1 MGWETAKMDME
12 QHLLYHK
19 ALIDDSVAYE
29 KIERYMKILE
39 EDMGE
44 TMPDPI
50 DESIRS
56 VFRMVLEHDFDPW
69 SIDLSEFVRLYS
81 SKITKGHVDL
91 IIAGKLMK
99 MAWKVLRMQ
108 SDVTLAESERGEV
121 ETVDFGY
128 DFDPE
133 LFAEETEGMHIP
145 QVLLRE
151 AIYRSPT
158 RPVTMIELMDVW
170 EEAHEDYELFQ
181 QREAARAEWKAKEVP
196 AKFNN
201 KAHEEDDE
209 KVVERIWSRI
219 EKMGTGP
226 LTLSDLYTTD
236 IKENITIF
244 VSALHLVRNGRL
256 AIWQDDMPR
265 GEIYIEIKM
274 DWMNGRIEDDNQ
286 QMMSGVL

>member
-81 SKITKGHVDL
+81 GKITKGHVDL

-145 QVLLRE
+145 QILLKE

-170 EEAHEDYELFQ
+170 EEAHEITNCSSKGKQ
-181 QREAARAEWKAKEVP
+181 HVQSGKRR
-196 AKFNN
+196 KFPQSSTTRLT
-201 KAHEEDDE
+201 KKMMRKWLKGSGAGSRRW
-209 KVVERIWSRI
+209 ERDR
-219 EKMGTGP
+219 
-226 LTLSDLYTTD
+226 
-236 IKENITIF
+236 
-244 VSALHLVRNGRL
+244 
-256 AIWQDDMPR
+256 
-265 GEIYIEIKM
+265 
-274 DWMNGRIEDDNQ
+274 
-286 QMMSGVL
+286 